1 MANPME
7 LAQAAVADLVERF
20 QRNLD
25 LYQRSEYREA
35 EVRHERVDALS
46 DRLKRD
52 MLNHAGWPAVVR
64 VTDCCHGPRG

>member
-25 LYQRSEYREA
+25 AYRRSEYREA
-35 EVRHERVDALS
+35 EVRHEYIDPFFEALGWDVCS
-46 DRLKRD
+46 QGARPRSVCPPREEQ
-52 MLNHAGWPAVVR
+52 AGV
-64 VTDCCHGPRG
+64 